1 MGAILSFSRN
11 IGHWTAS
18 ERARLE
24 AMMEQVFG
32 GDQDLHI
39 TFGAADD
46 GAPWCA
52 VTNADG
58 EVLVHVA
65 RLADNFIAHF
75 GAEDVVTEG
84 ATLREAFGKRL
95 EPERMGVV
103 VPFPRPQDGFDM
115 LALMAMAVFLEDH
128 LKLAASLPYGEE
140 VPSITP
146 PWNEPSIAEDTAAAE
161 EPSDSAGK
169 AQPAP
174 APATDDDASRGQGL
188 VAHNSNDTNEA
199 EPTKPQVAT
208 ITPETATSDSPRAS
222 DLPSASAN
230 AATIQAPLF
239 LAAVIKG
246 GDGDDL
252 LIGSARAERLLGGN
266 GEDTLVGGGGRD
278 TLDGGAGDDWIFLTS
293 EATATGG
300 AGADTFVIV
309 APTILGDA
317 GTLLG
322 TITDFQESE
331 GDRLMTG
338 KGDVVIVPLRTDAG
352 ATFTAEG
359 DQRVEV
365 DVDGDGTVDGY
376 VLLTTASITQGA
388 EPGGATTSAWGWSDF
403 VG

>member
-1 MGAILSFSRN
+1 VDR
-11 IGHWTAS
+11 
-18 ERARLE
+18 E

-32 GDQDLHI
+32 SDQDLHI
-39 TFGAADD
+39 AFGATDD

-75 GAEDVVTEG
+75 VTEDIVTEG

-103 VPFPRPQDGFDM
+103 VPFPRPQDGLDL
-115 LALMAMAVFLEDH
+115 LALMAVAVLLEDH
-128 LKLAASLPYGEE
+128 LKLAASLLSGEE

-146 PWNEPSIAEDTAAAE
+146 PWNESPIAEATAAAD

-169 AQPAP
+169 AQPDH
-174 APATDDDASRGQGL
+174 APATGGDASEDLGL
-188 VAHNSNDTNEA
+188 VADNSNDTNEA
-199 EPTKPQVAT
+199 EPTKAQAAT
-208 ITPETATSDSPRAS
+208 IKPEAAAS
-222 DLPSASAN
+222 DLPRASAD
-230 AATIQAPLF
+230 AATSQAPLF

-246 GDGDDL
+246 GDGDDF
-252 LIGSARAERLLGGN
+252 LIGSARAELLLGGD
-266 GEDTLVGGGGRD
+266 GDDTLVGGGGRD

-293 EATATGG
+293 EATAHGG

-309 APTILGDA
+309 APTTLGDA
-317 GTLLG
+317 GALLG

-338 KGDVVIVPLRTDAG
+338 KGDIVIVPPRTDAG

-359 DQRVEV
+359 DQKVEV

-376 VLLTTASITQGA
+376 VLLSTASVIQGA
-388 EPGGATTSAWGWSDF
+388 EPGGAATSAWGWSDF